1 MATQK
6 LVPSATDQT
15 TGWTATNGDT
25 THYTE
30 IDEGVAAQT
39 DTDYIS
45 TTTLDA
51 VDRLQLTDTV
61 ANTDTVSA
69 VAVTVRGSLTD
80 TANNA
85 VIEVKLFYTAG
96 GETQVGTTK
105 YISGT
110 DVAGDPWFGDYAGT
124 IGDTTGTDIT
134 FDTSGT
140 PLTKAQ
146 ADSLELH
153 FKFLAVKP

>member
-6 LVPSATDQT
+6 LVPVATDQT

-51 VDRLQLTDTV
+51 VDRLQLSDTA

-80 TANNA
+80 SANNA

-124 IGDTTGTDIT
+124 IGDTTGTDINFT
-134 FDTSGT
+134 GLS
-140 PLTKAQ
+140 LTKAQ